1 MRSSPQRE
9 DSPLRWLFSIISL
22 VYRNQFQPIQL
33 PFIWEQ
39 RHSRL
44 GRISA
49 FQPIQILTGSLARLM
64 KNTQVR
70 VNCARFE
77 RSFAREGKERERKK
91 TSGFTANHRFL
102 FPTVVEKQVLRR
114 FDRGSFVP
122 RIARAPYFSPALR
135 LWLYF
140 LEIVTRETKRDVRRE
155 RGGEKSHKG
164 TL

>member
-1 MRSSPQRE
+1 
-9 DSPLRWLFSIISL
+9 
-22 VYRNQFQPIQL
+22 
-33 PFIWEQ
+33 
-39 RHSRL
+39 
-44 GRISA
+44 
-49 FQPIQILTGSLARLM
+49 M

-77 RSFAREGKERERKK
+77 RSFARERKK

-155 RGGEKSHKG
+155 RGGKKVTREHFNVQLEWKVLNVVGRHFIS
-164 TL
+164 